1 MTKTSSNI
9 FRVISLAL
17 AFLIA
22 APVSPQAQVSEDVAA
37 QLAQQGGLS
46 QGQEST
52 YGTTTK
58 VVTGIASGIVG
69 GATAVATSVAT
80 GGAGTAA
87 GVGLGILAGT
97 AFSDFI
103 APTIAKLFG
112 DEGKARTV
120 FTTPNGAVYVEIS
133 SPDGVD
139 IVGKEGEI
147 KGCKYLPQKLYESK
161 ECFFCPLF
169 AVIYQAADDMT
180 VISISKLAAAFA
192 VVLVIGL
199 AIWIAVQTLA
209 HVSSLTKQDAPKF
222 LGNLIKQSFKFLIS
236 FILLI
241 STAQIFLY
249 LINPLLAAGLEFG
262 GSLLS
267 LPNDL
272 EFIQGSTVTTTYFS
286 ADLYTV
292 LERFITAVQN
302 EIGFMQAV
310 GSSLMCIGSNI
321 MISLTDFGDGFQMF
335 ITGFVLAAF
344 GFLLGLAFAF
354 YLIDAV
360 VQLGIV
366 GALLPF
372 LIACWPF
379 KLTSKYTTTG
389 FNMLMNTFFVFVF
402 MGLVVSV
409 NIQLIDSALS
419 LTSSEETTTTEKAS
433 GSEQQE
439 YGALT
444 EIADAINNGRIEGTD
459 DKRGLKELTDI
470 SGTGFLILLFC
481 CIFGFKL
488 TNQVGSLAGK
498 MASGAMKSIAPSI
511 ATMGGS
517 ATLSAGKKLT
527 QPTREAVS
535 EKATLYGEKALGW
548 TGHQIGRPFRAMGR
562 FIRTGSFR
570 GGGNGNGD
578 GNTNT
583 PRPTPNPEA
592 SSGGNTP
599 STTQA
604 RKTTARNEVDSAK
617 KKKDPITLG
626 GGARAKTHQE
636 RPGHEQE
643 DVPTGSR
650 GNNQERSET
659 SRANGG
665 SASGSAERR
674 QGQSEGGQASGASG
688 RAHNNDPRPENAG
701 RDNNTTAEKEIT
713 ENAESRQSAAEN
725 LNKTRKAQP
734 RQKGAP
740 RGRKAGGSGR
750 NHGRTSQTLKDVL
763 KQNGQKR

>member
-1 MTKTSSNI
+1 M
-9 FRVISLAL
+9 
-17 AFLIA
+17 
-22 APVSPQAQVSEDVAA
+22 
-37 QLAQQGGLS
+37 
-46 QGQEST
+46 
-52 YGTTTK
+52 
-58 VVTGIASGIVG
+58 
-69 GATAVATSVAT
+69 
-80 GGAGTAA
+80 
-87 GVGLGILAGT
+87 
-97 AFSDFI
+97 
-103 APTIAKLFG
+103 
-112 DEGKARTV
+112 
-120 FTTPNGAVYVEIS
+120 
-133 SPDGVD
+133 
-139 IVGKEGEI
+139 
-147 KGCKYLPQKLYESK
+147 
-161 ECFFCPLF
+161 
-169 AVIYQAADDMT
+169 
-180 VISISKLAAAFA
+180 
-192 VVLVIGL
+192 
-199 AIWIAVQTLA
+199 
-209 HVSSLTKQDAPKF
+209 
-222 LGNLIKQSFKFLIS
+222 
-236 FILLI
+236 
-241 STAQIFLY
+241 
-249 LINPLLAAGLEFG
+249 
-262 GSLLS
+262 
-267 LPNDL
+267 
-272 EFIQGSTVTTTYFS
+272 
-286 ADLYTV
+286 
-292 LERFITAVQN
+292 
-302 EIGFMQAV
+302 
-310 GSSLMCIGSNI
+310 
-321 MISLTDFGDGFQMF
+321 
-335 ITGFVLAAF
+335 
-344 GFLLGLAFAF
+344 
-354 YLIDAV
+354 
-360 VQLGIV
+360 
-366 GALLPF
+366 
-372 LIACWPF
+372 
-379 KLTSKYTTTG
+379 
-389 FNMLMNTFFVFVF
+389 
-402 MGLVVSV
+402 
-409 NIQLIDSALS
+409 
-419 LTSSEETTTTEKAS
+419 
-433 GSEQQE
+433 
-439 YGALT
+439 T

-570 GGGNGNGD
+570 GGGRNND
-578 GNTNT
+578 NT
-583 PRPTPNPEA
+583 PNPTPNPET
-592 SSGGNTP
+592 SSHGTTP
-599 STTQA
+599 TTPPS

-626 GGARAKTHQE
+626 GGARAETHQE

-674 QGQSEGGQASGASG
+674 QGQPDGGQPSGTNG

-701 RDNNTTAEKEIT
+701 RSNDAAPERETT
-713 ENAESRQSAAEN
+713 ENVETRQSAAEN

>member
-1 MTKTSSNI
+1 M
-9 FRVISLAL
+9 
-17 AFLIA
+17 
-22 APVSPQAQVSEDVAA
+22 
-37 QLAQQGGLS
+37 
-46 QGQEST
+46 
-52 YGTTTK
+52 
-58 VVTGIASGIVG
+58 
-69 GATAVATSVAT
+69 
-80 GGAGTAA
+80 
-87 GVGLGILAGT
+87 
-97 AFSDFI
+97 
-103 APTIAKLFG
+103 
-112 DEGKARTV
+112 
-120 FTTPNGAVYVEIS
+120 
-133 SPDGVD
+133 
-139 IVGKEGEI
+139 
-147 KGCKYLPQKLYESK
+147 
-161 ECFFCPLF
+161 
-169 AVIYQAADDMT
+169 
-180 VISISKLAAAFA
+180 
-192 VVLVIGL
+192 
-199 AIWIAVQTLA
+199 
-209 HVSSLTKQDAPKF
+209 
-222 LGNLIKQSFKFLIS
+222 
-236 FILLI
+236 
-241 STAQIFLY
+241 
-249 LINPLLAAGLEFG
+249 
-262 GSLLS
+262 
-267 LPNDL
+267 
-272 EFIQGSTVTTTYFS
+272 TTTYFS

-570 GGGNGNGD
+570 GGGRNND
-578 GNTNT
+578 NT
-583 PRPTPNPEA
+583 PNPTPNPET
-592 SSGGNTP
+592 SSHGTTP
-599 STTQA
+599 TTPPS

-626 GGARAKTHQE
+626 GGARAETHQE

-674 QGQSEGGQASGASG
+674 QGQPDGGQPSGTNG

-701 RDNNTTAEKEIT
+701 RDNNTTAEREIT